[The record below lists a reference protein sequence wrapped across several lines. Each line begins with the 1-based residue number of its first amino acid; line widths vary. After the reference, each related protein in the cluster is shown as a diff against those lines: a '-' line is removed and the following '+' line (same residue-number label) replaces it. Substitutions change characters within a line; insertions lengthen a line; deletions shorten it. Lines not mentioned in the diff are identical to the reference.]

1 MNKTTLIAIL
11 VISMLAVVQMK
22 TLLVETADDTDDNA
36 KVKKDDKPAEVGDY
50 LAGSREEEDTDEY
63 SGEYSEEDNN
73 STKYYRRNWN

>member
-11 VISMLAVVQMK
+11 FISMPAVVQMK

-36 KVKKDDKPAEVGDY
+36 NVKKDDKPAEVGDY
-50 LAGSREEEDTDEY
+50 LVKSPEEEDTDEY
-63 SGEYSEEDNN
+63 SGEYSVEDNN